1 MMTNKII
8 GFDLGTG
15 RSAVAVYESGK
26 VTVIPAKDNGAYVT
40 PSMVAFTQSGE
51 ILVGAAAERQRI
63 TNSKNTVY
71 AIKRFMGKKFSEVQN
86 EVKSVPYEVVAGPND
101 ECRVK
106 INDKLY
112 SPEEI
117 SAKILEKLKKDA
129 EAYLGYE
136 IKEAVITVPAYFD
149 SVSKEATKNAGIIA
163 GLDVKRILS
172 EPTSAC
178 LAHGLEKKKTGKIA
192 IVDIGCGTS
201 DLSIIDVADGVFEVL
216 AINGDNHLGGW
227 DFDNAISKWIVEE
240 FKKSNGID
248 LSNDSMAMQRI
259 NEAAEDAKISLSTT
273 LTHSISLPFITA
285 NSNGPLHLSLELT
298 KAKFEQLIQ
307 PLVDRLDKPI
317 AEILKD
323 ANCEIDDV
331 VLVGGSCRIPLIQEK
346 IKQAFGKEPNKT
358 ANLDTAVCEGAAIQ
372 GSILTGEQQGNDIL
386 LIDVTPLNIGIETMG
401 GIFTTL
407 IDKNTTI
414 PTKKSQVFST
424 ASDGQTAVTVKIATG
439 NRPMF
444 DDNKLI
450 GNFNLDGIPPAPRG
464 IPQIEI
470 SIDVDSN
477 NIINVSAKDLGTQ
490 KEQHITITNGS
501 GMTKEEIERA
511 KKEAELNAE
520 ADNKRAEL
528 VNVKN
533 STEALCFS
541 IEKSLK
547 DNTDKATDDEKK
559 AVEEALKNVRESI
572 ATDDLQKIKDAA
584 EALNKVWEPVVKK
597 IYAATGG
604 TAGVNGQQFD
614 PKQAEEFMKAH
625 PEMFKDGGP
634 FAGVN
639 PNGATGA
646 DQNDDGPVDAEPV

>member
-1 MMTNKII
+1 MSNKIV

-40 PSMVAFTQSGE
+40 PSMVAFTSSGE

-86 EVKSVPYEVVAGPND
+86 EVKNVPYEVVAGPND

-136 IKEAVITVPAYFD
+136 VKEAVITVPAYFD
-149 SVSKEATKNAGIIA
+149 SASKNATKNSGIIA

-192 IVDIGCGTS
+192 IADIGCGTS

-227 DFDNAISKWIVEE
+227 DLDNAVSKWIVDE

-248 LSNDSMAMQRI
+248 LSNDTMAMQRI
-259 NEAAEDAKISLSTT
+259 NEAAEDAKIALSTT

-298 KAKFEQLIQ
+298 RAKFEQLIQ

-323 ANCEIDDV
+323 ASCTIDDV
-331 VLVGGSCRIPLIQEK
+331 VLVGGSCRVPLIQEK
-346 IKQAFGKEPNKT
+346 IKQAFGREPNKT

-372 GSILTGEQQGNDIL
+372 GSILAGEQQGNDIL

-407 IDKNTTI
+407 IEKNTTI

-424 ASDGQTAVTVKIATG
+424 AADGQTAVTVRIATG

-444 DDNKLI
+444 NDNKLL

-464 IPQIEI
+464 VPQIEI

-501 GMTKEEIERA
+501 GMTKDEIERA
-511 KKEAELNAE
+511 KKDAELNAE
-520 ADNKRAEL
+520 ADKKRAEL
-528 VNVKN
+528 VNEKN
-533 STEALCFS
+533 AAESLCFT
-541 IEKSLK
+541 IEKALK
-547 DNTDKATDDEKK
+547 DNADKATNDEKK
-559 AVEEALKNVRESI
+559 LIEDAIKNVREAI
-572 ATDDLQKIKDAA
+572 ATDDLQKIKDTV
-584 EALNKVWEPVVKK
+584 EALNKVWEPIVKK
-597 IYAATGG
+597 IYAG
-604 TAGVNGQQFD
+604 TNPAGNQQFD
-614 PKQAEEFMKAH
+614 PKQAEEFMKQH
-625 PEMFKDGGP
+625 PEMFKGGGP
-634 FAGVN
+634 FAGAN
-639 PNGATGA
+639 FNGTTNSTNA
-646 DQNDDGPVDAEPV
+646 NDENVVDAETV